1 MYRTLAGFAFL
12 GILFA
17 AEPMEKPL
25 TEVQTLKFENLALKF
40 NNLQGQLQKL
50 QEEQK
55 QLFES
60 VCKDNGIKL
69 EECKINSDSTKVV
82 QVKKEVE
89 VKK

>member
-1 MYRTLAGFAFL
+1 MKRLLIFL
-12 GILFA
+12 PLILFA
-17 AEPMEKPL
+17 AEPIEKPL

-40 NNLQGQLQKL
+40 NNLQGQLQKI

-60 VCKDNGIKL
+60 VCKDSGIKL
-69 EECKINSDSTKVV
+69 EECKINSDATKVV